1 MKIYYNPKLKQ
12 LARNLRN
19 NSTLSEVLL
28 WNQLK
33 GKKMMGYQFNRQR
46 PMLDFIVDFICPK
59 LNLVIEI
66 DGWSHI
72 GKEVEDKERQK
83 KIENLGITFL
93 RFDDRDVKMNM
104 DGVYRVIIEWIV
116 RFEVEN
122 GRQI

>member
-46 PMLDFIVDFICPK
+46 PILDFIVDFICPK

-72 GKEVEDKERQK
+72 GKEAEDKERQK

-93 RFDDRDVKMNM
+93 RFDDRDVKTNM

>member
-1 MKIYYNPKLKQ
+1 
-12 LARNLRN
+12 
-19 NSTLSEVLL
+19 
-28 WNQLK
+28 
-33 GKKMMGYQFNRQR
+33 
-46 PMLDFIVDFICPK
+46 
-59 LNLVIEI
+59 VIEI

-72 GKEVEDKERQK
+72 GKEAEDKERQK

-93 RFDDRDVKMNM
+93 RFDDRDVKTNM